1 MSNTNEPVQSFR
13 LGSISS
19 SVFANT
25 NGDSNSTF
33 HSITLQRSYKDG
45 DKTRYD
51 SSFTMRDLPAA
62 KRCLELA
69 QGWVEQQELHG

>member
-1 MSNTNEPVQSFR
+1 MSNANKPVQSFR

-19 SVFANT
+19 SVFAN
-25 NGDSNSTF
+25 NGDSDSTF
-33 HSITLQRSYKDG
+33 HTITLQRSYKDG
-45 DKTRYD
+45 NKTRYD

-69 QGWVEQQELHG
+69 QSWVEQQELHS